1 MEHQGVDRMVTDT
14 CLVDTVCWIALLN
27 KDDRLHKS
35 TDLKYKS
42 LMKSEYHFVT
52 TTSILNETANAL
64 SDPRIRLRV
73 VEFYRRL
80 QISSRVEV
88 VFIDQRLWSDG
99 WQLYEKRHDKAWS
112 LTDCIS
118 IVVMEEHGL
127 REVLTNDKHF
137 QQAGF
142 RALLREDM
150 WSQLS

>member
-1 MEHQGVDRMVTDT
+1 
-14 CLVDTVCWIALLN
+14 
-27 KDDRLHKS
+27 
-35 TDLKYKS
+35 
-42 LMKSEYHFVT
+42 MKSEYRFVT

-64 SDPRIRLRV
+64 SDPRFRLRV

-137 QQAGF
+137 QACQQM
-142 RALLREDM
+142 L
-150 WSQLS
+150 